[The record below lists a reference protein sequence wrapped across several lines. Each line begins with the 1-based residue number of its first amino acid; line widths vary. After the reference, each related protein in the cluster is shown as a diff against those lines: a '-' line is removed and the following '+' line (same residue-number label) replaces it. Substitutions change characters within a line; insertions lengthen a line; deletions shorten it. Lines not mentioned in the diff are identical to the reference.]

1 MEVILIEGCYDLN
14 VWNCPRDRDKERVY
28 RRKRIRKAGEK
39 KMTEHS
45 IVFSFFSVFK
55 LIFIF

>member
-14 VWNCPRDRDKERVY
+14 MWNCPRDRDKEREFIGEKGSE
-28 RRKRIRKAGEK
+28 RQGEK

-45 IVFSFFSVFK
+45 IVFSFFLFLS
-55 LIFIF
+55 